1 MQQELHSRKKT
12 FNFQDDPS
20 QIKHVPLSFERCVE
34 YSEDMSNDNLID
46 FIMREAE
53 NFRQQQLRAV
63 SGHPHFSISK
73 ASEGANPKHALPSNF
88 E

>member
-12 FNFQDDPS
+12 FNFQDDPN

-63 SGHPHFSISK
+63 SENPILFPL
-73 ASEGANPKHALPSNF
+73 SERGRKHALPSNF